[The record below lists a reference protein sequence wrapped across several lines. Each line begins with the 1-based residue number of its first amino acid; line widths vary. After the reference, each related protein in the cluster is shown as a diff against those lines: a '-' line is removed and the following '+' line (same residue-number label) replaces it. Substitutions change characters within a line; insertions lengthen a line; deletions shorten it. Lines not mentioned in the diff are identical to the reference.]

1 MHSDST
7 RLSIVILRAVLAGMT
22 YDAVATTHGRT
33 RTEIERRV
41 KYLAKMLQRQIGIEG
56 LNPEAAGYVRTL
68 RTHRRAVETALG
80 CFEMGDTR
88 LTRAPPRNL
97 TDQDVHTVIHRAGLH
112 SPAPLRDMA
121 LIHIVLATGARPLE
135 VARFEISDYLNPDG
149 TVRANSEIRASVSV
163 NRKARPLFFRSS
175 AAVRAIDAYLA
186 QRMKRCGRHPGAD
199 APYRGFEPS
208 ERLFLNDASEP
219 YTVHCLDVDGRPR
232 FLCRQMLD
240 TYRKIFK
247 RINLRGLSAL
257 ILRRT
262 VAVRLDARG
271 ADVGQIGL
279 ILGIAEKQAV
289 RQLLPRRPDIAELMT
304 DLYSDFDS
312 PAAALPGPDS
322 RGRTSGNS

>member
-1 MHSDST
+1 MTLLPRVPAWPCPPVASAGRSSSCLAEMAGVSRGGDS
-7 RLSIVILRAVLAGMT
+7 RQCRHELHVFLGILPFVCEAC
-22 YDAVATTHGRT
+22 DA
-33 RTEIERRV
+33 
-41 KYLAKMLQRQIGIEG
+41 
-56 LNPEAAGYVRTL
+56 PAAGVAPRPALDLPNEDGGTQA
-68 RTHRRAVETALG
+68 RRDE
-80 CFEMGDTR
+80 
-88 LTRAPPRNL
+88 
-97 TDQDVHTVIHRAGLH
+97 
-112 SPAPLRDMA
+112 
-121 LIHIVLATGARPLE
+121 AR
-135 VARFEISDYLNPDG
+135 RI
-149 TVRANSEIRASVSV
+149 SV

-186 QRMKRCGRHPGAD
+186 QRMKRCGRHPDAD

-208 ERLFLNDASEP
+208 ARLFLNDAGEP
-219 YTVHCLDVDGRPR
+219 YTVPCLDVDGRPR

-257 ILRRT
+257 VLRRT

-271 ADVGQIGL
+271 ADAGQIGL

-312 PAAALPGPDS
+312 LATSLPGPDP
-322 RGRTSGNS
+322 RGRTSG